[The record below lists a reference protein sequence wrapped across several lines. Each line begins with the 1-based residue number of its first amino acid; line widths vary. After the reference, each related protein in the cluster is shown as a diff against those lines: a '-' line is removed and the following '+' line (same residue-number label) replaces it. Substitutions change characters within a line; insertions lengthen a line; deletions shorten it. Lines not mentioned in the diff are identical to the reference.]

1 MWGYAKEVPEIC
13 AYFPDFENAEM
24 PDRQFFWSII
34 VSVRQDAT
42 KRMIK
47 VEREKRISGEEE
59 DKDNLVEV
67 HPEILNE
74 ISECAAQKRKYYSF
88 NNIKYI

>member
-1 MWGYAKEVPEIC
+1 MWRYAKEVPEIC
-13 AYFPDFENAEM
+13 AYFPDIENAEM

-34 VSVRQDAT
+34 ASVCPDAT

-47 VEREKRISGEEE
+47 VARDKRISGEEE

-67 HPEILNE
+67 HPETLNK
-74 ISECAAQKRKYYSF
+74 ISECASQKHKYYSF
-88 NNIKYI
+88 NIIQYI